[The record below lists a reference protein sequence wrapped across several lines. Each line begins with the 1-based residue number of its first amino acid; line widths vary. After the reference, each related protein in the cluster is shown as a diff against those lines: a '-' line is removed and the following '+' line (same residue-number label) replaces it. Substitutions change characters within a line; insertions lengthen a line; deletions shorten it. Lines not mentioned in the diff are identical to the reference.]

1 MRSTIKVNLEN
12 QDNKIIKCTNNKLL
26 PVKVNSTLRIP
37 IPDIN
42 KGRWDAR
49 NILEI
54 ILKDK
59 YTSINLIFILKI
71 IVKKKCILLNFVF

>member
-1 MRSTIKVNLEN
+1 M
-12 QDNKIIKCTNNKLL
+12 IKCTNNKLL

-37 IPDIN
+37 IPDVN

-54 ILKDK
+54 ILKARDK
-59 YTSINLIFILKI
+59 YMSINLIFILKI
-71 IVKKKCILLNFVF
+71 IVKKNVFF